1 MARRRGAGEAQTTA
15 QTKAPHTKP
24 IARSTQ
30 VPAPPRGHVAA
41 YLPHQCLQSRRN
53 PIRNP
58 ISDGA
63 EKRQLHRS
71 HLLHAH
77 ARTRTQAN
85 THARTYTHTDSA
97 CVERAHTGATS
108 MINLPQP
115 LLCFETTRRYTA
127 IGRGRHPAA
136 GREVAGSSPPARSS
150 RTKPTPHHEHSAR
163 ALSPALCWTSLM
175 LRRSRHAGCHC
186 GCCGHRRR
194 CRCRR
199 RRRHRCWLHHCCG
212 EPRPRPRLRSR
223 PATKNG

>member
-1 MARRRGAGEAQTTA
+1 MRMARLWRGRSTDESTDESTTDEV
-15 QTKAPHTKP
+15 HW
-24 IARSTQ
+24 TQ
-30 VPAPPRGHVAA
+30 VPAPPRGHAHVVA

-71 HLLHAH
+71 YLVHTRTHTHTGKH
-77 ARTRTQAN
+77 ART
-85 THARTYTHTDSA
+85 HVHTYRQRVRRESSHRGNLHDKPA
-97 CVERAHTGATS
+97 AAT
-108 MINLPQP
+108 P
-115 LLCFETTRRYTA
+115 LLRDNAPIDCYRQRKT
-127 IGRGRHPAA
+127 
-136 GREVAGSSPPARSS
+136 SSYWTGGGS

-186 GCCGHRRR
+186 GCCSHRCR

-199 RRRHRCWLHHCCG
+199 RRCRRHRCWLHHCCG
-212 EPRPRPRLRSR
+212 EPRPRPRPRSR

>member
-1 MARRRGAGEAQTTA
+1 
-15 QTKAPHTKP
+15 
-24 IARSTQ
+24 
-30 VPAPPRGHVAA
+30 VPTPPRGHAHVVA

-58 ISDGA
+58 MSDGA

-71 HLLHAH
+71 YLVHTH
-77 ARTRTQAN
+77 ARTRTQVN
-85 THARTYTHTDSA
+85 THARTHTHTDSA

-163 ALSPALCWTSLM
+163 ALSPALCWSSLM
-175 LRRSRHAGCHC
+175 LRHSRHAGCHC

-212 EPRPRPRLRSR
+212 EPRPRPRPRSR
-223 PATKNG
+223 PVTKNG